1 MAAEIIPYIFYQDVP
16 KALDWLARAF
26 GFTEHMRVGTPSGGM
41 HAEMLFEGRKI
52 MMGQGAKDWRMMP
65 PGPDGDAT
73 QGVFVYLK
81 ASTLISSA
89 PRPPAPR
96 SSRRSQTTATAAP
109 IRSAI
114 STAIPGTSPKLR
126 AEGASDG
133 RAFHRV

>member
-81 ASTLISSA
+81 GVDAHFERAKAAGAEIVQEIADHGYGRTYTVRDLDGHPWYFTEA
-89 PRPPAPR
+89 P
-96 SSRRSQTTATAAP
+96 
-109 IRSAI
+109 
-114 STAIPGTSPKLR
+114 G
-126 AEGASDG
+126 
-133 RAFHRV
+133 